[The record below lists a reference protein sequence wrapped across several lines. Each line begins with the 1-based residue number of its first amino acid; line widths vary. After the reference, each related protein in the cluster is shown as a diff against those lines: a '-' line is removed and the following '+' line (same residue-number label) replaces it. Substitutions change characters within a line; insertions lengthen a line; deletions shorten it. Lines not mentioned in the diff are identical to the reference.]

1 MPFRSKEVLEA
12 WLEEYELGGEQI
24 AEYAEVVVQD
34 GSDGSDTGLVVIGLK
49 NATTDVYMQPV
60 ALGDPHWEVT
70 FTARDRDLAL
80 STDGVVALAEELS
93 AAARLCTFLERK
105 SIEHLEH
112 LEQLAQLGHAAQDG
126 AGEQE
131 HVSEPA
137 ALADQER

>member
-12 WLEEYELGGEQI
+12 WLEEYELGGEKI

-80 STDGVVALAEELS
+80 STDGVVALAEELA

-105 SIEHLEH
+105 SIEHLE
-112 LEQLAQLGHAAQDG
+112 QLGHAAQDG

>member
-70 FTARDRDLAL
+70 FTARERDLAL

-105 SIEHLEH
+105 SIEHLE
-112 LEQLAQLGHAAQDG
+112 QLAHAAPDG